1 MNKKIIILFLFLI
14 NLGIPAFGQLKK
26 GDVIDKIVAIV
37 GDEAI
42 TESDVKGRIVF
53 MMQQNPSLKLDDPK
67 LYNQILNSVI
77 DEKLIIAKA
86 KEDSVIVTDEEVEQ
100 RWQLF
105 LEQSIAQVGSEQR
118 LEQVYGMSIPKM
130 KNEFSEE
137 IRNKILSQKLM
148 DQEFSKI
155 DVTNNDVNE
164 FYNKF
169 KDSLPEVPETISLFR
184 IVKNVKMKIQKKEE
198 IYKFALKIRDS
209 IISTGKFEDF
219 ARKYSDDK
227 ATASEGTTESGD
239 LGWIQKGKFLPELEK
254 VAFNLVV
261 GEISLPIETPLG
273 FHILKIRD
281 KRKDEILISH
291 ILFKFGQSD
300 EDKERVKAFL
310 DSIRVNS
317 KSLADFK
324 NFAKQI
330 SDDTET
336 KGFGGA
342 LGNLPLESLSAQVA
356 DIVKNLNDNE
366 ISTPIVY
373 SSDANNYSYQ
383 IIYKEKI
390 IPKHKAT
397 LDNDLQLIQQQA
409 GQQKKIVKY
418 NDWILQLRKSM
429 YWEILK

>member
-14 NLGIPAFGQLKK
+14 NIGIPAFSQLKK

-164 FYNKF
+164 FYNKL

-209 IISTGKFEDF
+209 IISSGKYEDF
-219 ARKYSDDK
+219 ALRYSDDK
-227 ATASEGTTESGD
+227 ATASEGGD

-254 VAFNLVV
+254 VGFNLVV

-300 EDKERVKAFL
+300 EDKDRVKAFL
-310 DSIRVNS
+310 DSIKVNS
-317 KSLADFK
+317 KSLNDFK

-330 SDDTET
+330 SDDNDT

-356 DIVKNLNDNE
+356 DLVKNMKDDE
-366 ISTPIVY
+366 ISSPIVF

-383 IIYKEKI
+383 IIYKEKT

-397 LDNDLQLIQQQA
+397 LDNDFQLIQQQA
-409 GQQKKIVKY
+409 SQQKKIVKY
-418 NDWILQLRKSM
+418 NEWILQLRKSM